1 MEEEKRI
8 QAEKEIRQKEWLK
21 DIKSDPKNED
31 KPFIP
36 WDDECALPK
45 PDEEAI
51 KKRTEQLLKQT
62 ENETSTRIEVTE
74 EPEPHQEEEA
84 AEAQ

>member
-8 QAEKEIRQKEWLK
+8 QAEKEIRQKEWLNQ
-21 DIKSDPKNED
+21 IKSNPKNED

-45 PDEEAI
+45 PDEEAV
-51 KKRTEQLLKQT
+51 KKRTE
-62 ENETSTRIEVTE
+62 
-74 EPEPHQEEEA
+74 
-84 AEAQ
+84 